1 MHKLTRNEVATSNE
15 ARQIIGWKPSKD
27 PKADELRN
35 KNLNQTESKVNSG
48 NPTMGDEGTST
59 GESEQDRIVN
69 ELLDSLESEIE
80 KIIGDYISDNEEEE
94 EDS

>member
-1 MHKLTRNEVATSNE
+1 M
-15 ARQIIGWKPSKD
+15 RQTIGWKPSKD

-35 KNLNQTESKVNSG
+35 KNLNQTEGEVNSG
-48 NPTMGDEGTST
+48 NPTMADEGTST

-80 KIIGDYISDNEEEE
+80 KIIGDYISDDEEEE